1 MISTFWACQEIV
13 EWVDD
18 NEAVDKPMQLAN
30 FRDRVPIPEV
40 VLVTLTER
48 LGINRRYLLHVV
60 TERYQL
66 SSYAMRRHAGLN
78 TD

>member
-1 MISTFWACQEIV
+1 
-13 EWVDD
+13 
-18 NEAVDKPMQLAN
+18 MQLAN
-30 FRDRVPIPEV
+30 FRDRVRIPEV

-48 LGINRRYLLHVV
+48 LGINRRHLLHVV